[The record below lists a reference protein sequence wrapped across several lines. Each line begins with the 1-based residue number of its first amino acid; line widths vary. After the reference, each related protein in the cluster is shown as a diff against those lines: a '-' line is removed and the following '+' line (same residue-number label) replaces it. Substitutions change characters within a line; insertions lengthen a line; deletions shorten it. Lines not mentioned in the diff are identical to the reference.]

1 MYSEKDMEVATD
13 IRRISIEDLEYPQS
27 LREIADP
34 PAVLYVR
41 GNLDWK
47 KSEVVAVVGTRKPT
61 AYGTQITNQLVEAI
75 AKNCVI
81 VSGLAYG
88 IDAAAHQAAVKVGG
102 ISVAVLGSGI
112 DDASIY
118 PAENRGLAQEI
129 LKNGGALISEYP
141 PLSEPLK
148 YHFPQRNRIIAGLS
162 QKIVVV
168 EAGEGSGALIT
179 ARLGLDYNREVL
191 AVPGLVTSPMS
202 MGPNQLISE
211 GAKPVLCPSDVV
223 EISVSK
229 RPVDLTEAEQ
239 IVYNTLVPEFRTADE
254 ITQMTGLTAAEVNT
268 IVTLLEMKGVII
280 NTGAGGFGIK

>member
-13 IRRISIEDLEYPQS
+13 IRQISIGDQEYPQT

-34 PAVLYVR
+34 PAILYVR
-41 GNLDWK
+41 GNLDWGE
-47 KSEVVAVVGTRKPT
+47 SEVVAVVGTRKPT

-75 AKNCVI
+75 ARNCVI

-88 IDAAAHQAAVKVGG
+88 IDAEAHKAAVKVKG
-102 ISVAVLGSGI
+102 ITVAVLGSGV

-118 PAENRGLAQEI
+118 PPEHRGLAREI

-141 PLSEPLK
+141 PLAEPLR

-162 QKIVVV
+162 QKIVVI

-179 ARLGLDYNREVL
+179 AKLGLDYNREVL
-191 AVPGLVTSPMS
+191 AVPGPVTSPMS
-202 MGPNQLISE
+202 MGPNSLIAE

-223 EISVSK
+223 EINVQK
-229 RPVDLTEAEQ
+229 IQTDLTEVEQ
-239 IVYNTLVPEFRTADE
+239 IVYNTLVPGSRTADE

-268 IVTLLEMKGVII
+268 TITLLEMKGVIM
-280 NTGAGGFGIK
+280 NTGAGGFSIK